1 MLKWDDV
8 TRLASRLGGIPV
20 LGCQP
25 GSPAERAGVRYGDVL
40 LTVNGVPTP
49 DWGAYLE
56 VRRGLV
62 GTMQIELFR
71 DGETLQLELELDRA
85 SAPVDPARLLD
96 ELIERRT
103 LPLELGPR
111 RQVLPS

>member
-25 GSPAERAGVRYGDVL
+25 GSPADRAGVRYGDVL
-40 LTVNGVPTP
+40 LAVNGVPTP
-49 DWGAYLE
+49 DWGTYLE
-56 VRRGLV
+56 VRRGMV
-62 GTMQIELFR
+62 GPMRVELFR
-71 DGETLQLELELDRA
+71 DGETLHLEMELDR
-85 SAPVDPARLLD
+85 SAAPDPARLLD

-103 LPLELGPR
+103 LPLEFGPR
-111 RQVLPS
+111 RTTLPS